1 MEILAVVG
9 MCVSAV
15 GVVYYD
21 DEEHSENLIR
31 YSIAI

>member
-9 MCVSAV
+9 MCVAAV

-21 DEEHSENLIR
+21 DEKYSES
-31 YSIAI
+31 SIHRV